1 VPEEDAMNVCYLGA
15 VLFGDSAQCGVQVR
29 KYLDHIRPSG
39 KANAGGVPSAVAR
52 VVHGA
57 KDDPTVRT
65 HDVG

>member
-1 VPEEDAMNVCYLGA
+1 VAEEDTVNVCYLGA
-15 VLFGDSAQCGVQVR
+15 VLFGDSAKRGVQVR
-29 KYLDHIRPSG
+29 KHLHHVRPSG
-39 KANAGGVPSAVAR
+39 KANAGGVPRAVAR